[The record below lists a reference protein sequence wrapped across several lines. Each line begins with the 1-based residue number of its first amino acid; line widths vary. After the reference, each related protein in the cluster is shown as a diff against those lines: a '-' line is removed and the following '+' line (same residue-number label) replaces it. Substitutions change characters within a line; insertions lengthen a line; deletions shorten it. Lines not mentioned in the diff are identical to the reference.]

1 MPDFIIQG
9 TYLIGVFLL
18 IIGLKNMSSQA
29 TARRGLV
36 WAGIGML
43 IAVVIT
49 YFHHEVKSHYLW
61 MTIAIV
67 VGGALAF
74 ISA

>member
-49 YFHHEVKSHYLW
+49 LPS
-61 MTIAIV
+61 
-67 VGGALAF
+67 
-74 ISA
+74 